1 MSVCVDERIDTVLMI
16 SWFSRRSI
24 GAQSPGPSAWRRP
37 TRSSQRPDFFLDLIH
52 RHNILQR
59 ISDGAAPRRLST
71 LMPINLSNSARDKG
85 IGSFCSG
92 RAIPSRDTR
101 NDSVCTANEKKKKK
115 AREKKKD
122 DRRNGWNDVQTRRRR
137 SPTLCF
143 AFWSNN
149 DEHRGTRHAGHLSF
163 APPRSLIS
171 SGGTKFKR
179 QTSRIRYTF
188 QTEKHVF
195 VGLTTR
201 VAY

>member
-85 IGSFCSG
+85 IGSFYSG

-101 NDSVCTANEKKKKK
+101 NDSVCTANEKKKRK
-115 AREKKKD
+115 RERKRKMIAGTGEMMFRHEED
-122 DRRNGWNDVQTRRRR
+122 VRQRCALHFDRITTSTVAQDTPDICH
-137 SPTLCF
+137 SH
-143 AFWSNN
+143 
-149 DEHRGTRHAGHLSF
+149 HRDRW
-163 APPRSLIS
+163 
-171 SGGTKFKR
+171 
-179 QTSRIRYTF
+179 
-188 QTEKHVF
+188 
-195 VGLTTR
+195 
-201 VAY
+201 